1 MTFEKRQDLIGTIL
15 DVQTGEVVPETRQLD
30 NIIDGLSESL
40 RDKVEEYCVND
51 VIFTEAALDAFM
63 PKKGEDR

>member
-15 DVQTGEVVPETRQLD
+15 DIQTGEVVPKASQLD
-30 NIIDGLSESL
+30 DIIDGLSESL

-51 VIFTEAALDAFM
+51 VIITEAALDAFM
-63 PKKGEDR
+63 PKKGGDR